1 MEIYATAVFKGKSVF
16 IEKLNDRQQG
26 ILLDLG
32 KKLIAADGNIHDKE
46 AELLNVFRA
55 QMSPSVQETASS
67 NLAGD
72 FQTQESKAALLLE
85 ILGLAHADEEYHLDE
100 KSFVSGLAKEVGLDS
115 DTLADM
121 ESWVLRQFALVRE
134 AQQFLEG

>member
-1 MEIYATAVFKGKSVF
+1 MF

-32 KKLIAADGNIHDKE
+32 KKLIAADGNIHGKE
-46 AELLNVFRA
+46 TELLNVLRA
-55 QMSPSVQETASS
+55 QMSPSVQEAASS
-67 NLAGD
+67 NLASD

-100 KSFVSGLAKEVGLDS
+100 KSFVSSLAKEVGLDS

>member
-1 MEIYATAVFKGKSVF
+1 MF

-46 AELLNVFRA
+46 TELLNVLRA
-55 QMSPSVQETASS
+55 QMSPSVQEIASN
-67 NLAGD
+67 NLASD

-85 ILGLAHADEEYHLDE
+85 ILGLAHADEKYHLDE
-100 KSFVSGLAKEVGLDS
+100 KSFVSGLAEEVGLDS

>member
-1 MEIYATAVFKGKSVF
+1 MF

-26 ILLDLG
+26 ILLNLG

-46 AELLNVFRA
+46 TELLNVLRA

-67 NLAGD
+67 NLASD
-72 FQTQESKAALLLE
+72 FQTQVSKAALLLE
-85 ILGLAHADEEYHLDE
+85 ILGLAHADEDYHLDE

>member
-1 MEIYATAVFKGKSVF
+1 MF

-46 AELLNVFRA
+46 TELLNVLRA

-67 NLAGD
+67 NLASD
-72 FQTQESKAALLLE
+72 FHTQESKAALLLE
-85 ILGLAHADEEYHLDE
+85 ILGLAHADEEYHQDE

-134 AQQFLEG
+134 AQQFMEG

>member
-1 MEIYATAVFKGKSVF
+1 MF

-32 KKLIAADGNIHDKE
+32 KKLIAADGNIHGKE
-46 AELLNVFRA
+46 TELLNVLRA
-55 QMSPSVQETASS
+55 QMSPSVQEAASS
-67 NLAGD
+67 NLASD

-85 ILGLAHADEEYHLDE
+85 ILGLAHADEEYHQDE
-100 KSFVSGLAKEVGLDS
+100 KSFVSDLAKEVGLNS
-115 DTLADM
+115 DMLADM

-134 AQQFLEG
+134 AQQFLED

>member
-1 MEIYATAVFKGKSVF
+1 MF

-26 ILLDLG
+26 IFLNLG
-32 KKLIAADGNIHDKE
+32 KKMIAADGNIHDKE
-46 AELLNVFRA
+46 TELLSALRA
-55 QMSPSVQETASS
+55 QMSPNVQETASS
-67 NLAGD
+67 NLASD

>member
-1 MEIYATAVFKGKSVF
+1 MF

-46 AELLNVFRA
+46 TELLNVLRA

-67 NLAGD
+67 NLASD

>member
-1 MEIYATAVFKGKSVF
+1 MF

-46 AELLNVFRA
+46 TELLNVLRA
-55 QMSPSVQETASS
+55 QMSPSVQEIASS
-67 NLAGD
+67 NLASD

-100 KSFVSGLAKEVGLDS
+100 KSYVSGLAKEVGLDS

>member
-1 MEIYATAVFKGKSVF
+1 MF

-26 ILLDLG
+26 ILLNLG

-46 AELLNVFRA
+46 TELLNVLRA
-55 QMSPSVQETASS
+55 QMSPSVQETVSS
-67 NLAGD
+67 NLASD

-85 ILGLAHADEEYHLDE
+85 ILGLAHADEEYHQDE
-100 KSFVSGLAKEVGLDS
+100 KSFASGLAKEVGLDS